1 MTKISFVGE
10 YTKYG
15 GKYYSEKSDTKL
27 IVGHRKNPTNKTR
40 DFILFVGRTHSR
52 PQFFSSLFPTK
63 TQNLFYADHQGVDYS
78 ITLSEGNLQIKER
91 TDGKG

>member
-1 MTKISFVGE
+1 MTKISFVGD

-15 GKYYSEKSDTKL
+15 SKYYSQESDTKL

-40 DFILFVGRTHSR
+40 DFILFVGRNHSR

-63 TQNLFYADHQGVDYS
+63 SPNVFYADYQGIDYT
-78 ITLSEGNLQIKER
+78 ITLCEGNLQITEKS
-91 TDGKG
+91 DGKG